1 MKQLFTHARLV
12 SPGWTREDATLAV
25 ENGRIA
31 APFPADEA
39 GDVIDLGGALL
50 LPGFFDVHFHGCGG
64 GDFSDGTLEAVRTV
78 AREKLRQGV
87 TTFLGTTLTLP
98 ETELVSALE
107 AGRAYMRAPDGAE
120 LAGIHLEGPFFA
132 PESAGAQNPAY
143 LRQPDIG
150 LVDRLNAICP
160 VRKVSYAPELD
171 PDFRFLAALV
181 ERGIL
186 PSAAHTGADY
196 ELFRAAADRGLRNL
210 THFCNC
216 MTPLHHLRF
225 GLVGGGLT
233 RDGVALE
240 LICDG
245 VHLVPEM
252 VELIF
257 RVAGCGR
264 IQLITDSMRAAGMP
278 DGEYTLGAL
287 PVIVENRRARLK
299 TGQVAGSTLAF
310 DEGLRHVKEWT
321 GLPLEELVRT
331 TAWNQAESL
340 GIPGIGKLEPGFRA
354 NLVRLSDDLEPEA
367 VWIDGTLKWS
377 KKE

>member
-12 SPGWTREDATLAV
+12 SPGWTRTDATLAV
-25 ENGRIA
+25 ENGWIA
-31 APFPADEA
+31 APFPAAEA
-39 GDVIDLGGALL
+39 EEIIDLGGALL

-98 ETELVSALE
+98 EAELVSALE
-107 AGRAYMRAPDGAE
+107 AGREYMRAPDGAE

-143 LRQPDIG
+143 LQTPDIG
-150 LVDRLNAICP
+150 LVDRLDAICP
-160 VRKVSYAPELD
+160 VRKVSYSPELD
-171 PDFRFLAALV
+171 LEFRFLAALV

-196 ELFRAAADRGLRNL
+196 ELFCAAADRGLRGL

-225 GLVGGGLT
+225 GLVGGGLS
-233 RDGVALE
+233 RNDVALE

-245 VHLVPEM
+245 VHLIPKM
-252 VELIF
+252 VEFIF

-287 PVIVENRRARLK
+287 PVVVEHRRARLK

-310 DEGLRHVKEWT
+310 HEGLRHVKEWT

-367 VWIDGTLKWS
+367 AWIDGTLKWS
-377 KKE
+377 KEE